1 MTKIAIAMTNH
12 SPDRPPQ
19 TSDSSVDLDNP
30 TLFLNRELSW
40 LQFNLRVLEEAENTR
55 HPLLERV
62 KFLAIF
68 ATNLDEFF
76 MVRVSG
82 LRRQIAGGAGET
94 PPDAMTPS
102 EQMLAICRD
111 LTVHLERHQAY
122 WKNDLSPKLREAGI
136 HVLHITE
143 LDQQERAILRQHFV
157 REIFPTLTPLAIDPT
172 HPFPHISNLSFNL
185 AVVVKDPERG
195 ECFARVKLPDVF
207 RRLVSIP
214 VQDEQGL
221 KKTELEG
228 SRKVQRFAW
237 LEEIVADNLDLLF
250 PGLEI
255 VASYPFRVTRDVEV
269 TIKEDEAPDLIT
281 AVEEQLELQDFSSAV
296 RLEIDVTTPK
306 HIAEI
311 LTKKLQLPS
320 YLVYTGDDPIGMAGL
335 MELTSLERPDL
346 KDAPF
351 QPSVP
356 ALLSKP
362 GGILNAVRQQ
372 DLLLYHPYDSFMPVV
387 DFIREAANDPNVLA
401 IKQTLYRVNP
411 RSPIVDALMEARVN
425 GKQVAVLVELKARFD
440 EENNIEWARKLE
452 DEGVHVIYGVRGLKT
467 HTKVCLVVRRDAD
480 GIRRYV
486 HLGTGNYNVVSSRIY
501 TDLSY
506 FTCDPVIGADVS
518 DLFNAL
524 TGYSRKV
531 AYSRL
536 LVAPTTLRREVLERI
551 DREIHHHREHG
562 GGHLSFKMNALVDKP
577 CIQALYRASQAGV
590 KIDLQVRGICCLR
603 PGVPGVS
610 DTITV
615 RSVVGR
621 FLEHARVY
629 YFRNGGEHEVLLG
642 SADLMPRNLDRRVE
656 ILFPVLSPQW
666 RDVIM
671 NDILTIGLLDNVQAR
686 QLLPDGSY
694 ERLHPL
700 DGIPAVN
707 SQESLLTRW
716 KSDSKKDT
724 AFSKTGQA
732 TSTGRER

>member
-1 MTKIAIAMTNH
+1 MTNFL
-12 SPDRPPQ
+12 PDRQPQ
-19 TSDSSVDLDNP
+19 ASDTSVDFGSP
-30 TLFLNRELSW
+30 SLFLNRELSW
-40 LQFNLRVLEEAENTR
+40 LQFNLRVLEEAEDPR

-82 LRRQIAGGAGET
+82 LRRQIAGGAGEI
-94 PPDAMTPS
+94 PPDAMTPAD
-102 EQMLAICRD
+102 QMLAICRE
-111 LTVHLERHQAY
+111 LTVHLERHYAC
-122 WKNDLSPKLREAGI
+122 WKNDLLPRLHEVGI
-136 HVLHITE
+136 HVLHMHE
-143 LDQQERAILRQHFV
+143 LDQRERESMRHYFS
-157 REIFPTLTPLAIDPT
+157 REIFPTLTPLAFDPT

-185 AVVVKDPERG
+185 AVVVNDPDRG

-207 RRLVSIP
+207 RRLVSVP
-214 VQDEQGL
+214 GHDEDAP
-221 KKTELEG
+221 KNKELEG
-228 SRKVQRFAW
+228 SQKSQRFVW

-255 VASYPFRVTRDVEV
+255 VASYPFRVTRDAEV
-269 TIKEDEAPDLIT
+269 TIKDDEAPDLIT

-296 RLEIDVTTPK
+296 RLELDATTPQ

-311 LTKKLQLPS
+311 LTKNLQLPS
-320 YLVYTGDDPIGMAGL
+320 YLVYTGDDPIGMAGVV
-335 MELTSLERPDL
+335 ELTSLERPDL
-346 KDAPF
+346 KDSPF
-351 QPSVP
+351 QPSIP
-356 ALLSKP
+356 AFVSK
-362 GGILNAVRQQ
+362 GGILNAVRHE
-372 DLLLYHPYDSFMPVV
+372 DLLLYHPFDSFMPVV
-387 DFIREAANDPNVLA
+387 DFVREAANDPNVLA

-486 HLGTGNYNVVSSRIY
+486 HLGTGNYNVVTSRVY

-506 FTCDPVIGADVS
+506 FTCDPVIGTDVS

-524 TGYSRKV
+524 TGYSRKK
-531 AYSRL
+531 AYARL
-536 LVAPTTLRREVLERI
+536 LVAPTTLRQEMIERI

-621 FLEHARVY
+621 FLEHARIY
-629 YFRNGGEHEVLLG
+629 YFHNAGQHEVLLG

-656 ILFPVLSPQW
+656 ILFPVLHPQW
-666 RDVIM
+666 RETLI
-671 NDILTIGLLDNVQAR
+671 NDILAVGLRDNVQAR
-686 QLLPDGSY
+686 RLLTDGSY

-700 DGIPAVN
+700 DGVQAVD
-707 SQESLLTRW
+707 SQEWLLTRW
-716 KSDSKKDT
+716 KSELKKD
-724 AFSKTGQA
+724 AAPPK
-732 TSTGRER
+732 

>member
-1 MTKIAIAMTNH
+1 MARMIVMT
-12 SPDRPPQ
+12 SPLPDHQPQ
-19 TSDSSVDLDNP
+19 TSDTSVDLGSP
-30 TLFLNRELSW
+30 SLFLNRELSW
-40 LQFNLRVLEEAENTR
+40 LQFNLRVLEEAEDTR

-82 LRRQIAGGAGET
+82 LRRQIAGGAGEI
-94 PPDAMTPS
+94 PPDAMTPAD
-102 EQMLAICRD
+102 QMLAICRE
-111 LTVHLERHQAY
+111 LTVHLERHYAC
-122 WKNDLSPKLREAGI
+122 WKNELLPRLHEAGI
-136 HVLHITE
+136 HVLHMHE
-143 LDQQERAILRQHFV
+143 LDQRERECTRQYFS
-157 REIFPTLTPLAIDPT
+157 REIFPTLTPLAFDPT

-185 AVVVKDPERG
+185 AVVVNDPDRG

-214 VQDEQGL
+214 GHDGDAP
-221 KKTELEG
+221 KNKELERHQK
-228 SRKVQRFAW
+228 SQRFVW

-255 VASYPFRVTRDVEV
+255 VASYPFRVTRDAEV
-269 TIKEDEAPDLIT
+269 TIKDDEAPDLIT

-296 RLEIDVTTPK
+296 RLELDATTPQ

-311 LTKKLQLPS
+311 LTKNLQLPS
-320 YLVYTGDDPIGMAGL
+320 YLVYTGDDPIGMAGV
-335 MELTSLERPDL
+335 MELTTLDRPDL

-351 QPSVP
+351 QPSTP
-356 ALLSKP
+356 AFLSKS
-362 GGILNAVRQQ
+362 GILNAIRHE
-372 DLLLYHPYDSFMPVV
+372 DLLLYHPFDSFMPVV

-467 HTKVCLVVRRDAD
+467 HTKVCLVIRRDAD

-486 HLGTGNYNVVSSRIY
+486 HLGTGNYNVVTSRIY

-506 FTCDPVIGADVS
+506 FTCDPVIGTDVS

-524 TGYSRKV
+524 TGYSRKN
-531 AYSRL
+531 AYARL
-536 LVAPTTLRREVLERI
+536 LVAPTTLRREMIARI

-603 PGVPGVS
+603 PGVSGVS
-610 DTITV
+610 ETITV

-621 FLEHARVY
+621 FLEHARIY
-629 YFRNGGEHEVLLG
+629 YFHNAGQHEVLLG

-656 ILFPVLSPQW
+656 LLFPVLHPQW
-666 RDVIM
+666 RDTLI
-671 NDILTIGLLDNVQAR
+671 NDILAVGLRDNVQAR
-686 QLLPDGSY
+686 RLLPDGRY

-700 DGIPAVN
+700 DGVQAVD
-707 SQESLLTRW
+707 SQEWLLTRW
-716 KSDSKKDT
+716 KPELKKDT
-724 AFSKTGQA
+724 ASIK
-732 TSTGRER
+732 